1 MKNFISKLLSL
12 FGHDRLQDYV
22 PDEVIERNKEAQYLR
37 ALQMNIKLKHQN
49 DKLRDTISRFNAR
62 EFASFR
68 NLKTYHE
75 HVMKL
80 CKILKKGRVTPPKEI
95 LDFDREIVSKVLTP
109 KTKKK

>member
-12 FGHDRLQDYV
+12 FRHERLQDYV

-49 DKLRDTISRFNAR
+49 EKLRDTISRFNAR

-68 NLKTYHE
+68 NIQTYHNY
-75 HVMKL
+75 VLKL
-80 CKILKKGRVTPPKEI
+80 CKIVKGRGGTPPKEI
-95 LDFDREIVSKVLTP
+95 IDFDKDIVYKLLTP
-109 KTKKK
+109 KKKKQ

>member
-1 MKNFISKLLSL
+1 MNIFSKLMSL
-12 FGHDRLQDYV
+12 FKRERLQDYV
-22 PDEVIERNKEAQYLR
+22 PDEVIERNKEAQYRR
-37 ALQMNIKLKHQN
+37 ALQMNIHLTCKIE
-49 DKLRDTISRFNAR
+49 KLRETNHRLNAR

-68 NLKTYHE
+68 NLRTYHE

-95 LDFDREIVSKVLTP
+95 IDFDREIVNKVLTS